1 MTEETSYSD
10 ADLPASITED
20 SDLGS
25 IQINNQVV
33 AMIVAMAAK
42 EVPGVAGMATG
53 GFSENLAG
61 FFGGKKETSTGVSIA
76 EDDDGAYIIGVKL
89 ILDFGVRLA
98 KVAEDVQVAVRD
110 QVQNMTNKDV
120 ARVDVIVDG
129 VRAPASAQDETNV
142 PTLD

>member
-1 MTEETSYSD
+1 MSD
-10 ADLPASITED
+10 EPTYTDAELTGSIQED

-42 EVPGVAGMATG
+42 EVPGVVGLASG
-53 GFSENLAG
+53 GFSEKIEG
-61 FFGGKKETSTGVSIA
+61 FFGSKKETSTGISVV
-76 EDDDGAYIIGVKL
+76 ETEEGPYIIGVKL
-89 ILDFGVRLA
+89 ILEFGVRLA
-98 KVAEDVQVAVRD
+98 KVAEDVQNAVKE

-129 VRAPASAQDETNV
+129 VRAPASADETIA
-142 PTLD
+142 PMAD